1 MATLKINCVSGSVE
15 GVITAAKTV
24 EANKTY
30 RSPLKQFFE
39 VHNPMNPKRIWITGI

>member
-1 MATLKINCVSGSVE
+1 MATVKTSCVSGSVE

-24 EANKTY
+24 DANKTY

-39 VHNPMNPKRIWITGI
+39 VQNPIKPKRI